1 MCEADGES
9 DEEPEDHF
17 ILVLVAYLVCCPL
30 GAVAM
35 YYSEQVNRHHVIPP
49 RPSLPI
55 LPLPSTNF
63 IHILAP
69 VGSGPHPG
77 SILTVP
83 NLTPNQ
89 QPFKPIYSSSAS
101 SETQTRKHNY
111 KNERDLAAE
120 ASRYAF
126 IFAIAAILVVC
137 IGILLLVI
145 LLTVAILSR

>member
-35 YYSEQVNRHHVIPP
+35 YYSEQ
-49 RPSLPI
+49 
-55 LPLPSTNF
+55 
-63 IHILAP
+63 
-69 VGSGPHPG
+69 
-77 SILTVP
+77 
-83 NLTPNQ
+83 
-89 QPFKPIYSSSAS
+89 
-101 SETQTRKHNY
+101 TRKHNY

-126 IFAIAAILVVC
+126 IFAIAAILVK
-137 IGILLLVI
+137 
-145 LLTVAILSR
+145 SRESGSCR

>member
-77 SILTVP
+77 SLQYQISPPTNNPLNPSIPLLPLLKLRQGNTTIRMNETWQP
-83 NLTPNQ
+83 RLPAMPSYLRLQ
-89 QPFKPIYSSSAS
+89 QFWWYASVYYSS
-101 SETQTRKHNY
+101 
-111 KNERDLAAE
+111 
-120 ASRYAF
+120 
-126 IFAIAAILVVC
+126 
-137 IGILLLVI
+137 
-145 LLTVAILSR
+145 